1 MAPPASTA
9 SASRS
14 RGHAPTPASKRIL
27 IADDDPAIRTVLAD
41 LLRSEG
47 YDTLEARSGNEVL
60 RAVPSKEP
68 DLLLMDLRMPEQDG
82 IQIMRRLAAQDLK
95 VDNIIMMTAFGTS
108 SAAIEAMHLGA
119 FDYITKPFD
128 LDKVLFT
135 IKRYFE
141 REQLSRELTRTRQQG
156 SSLSERMVG
165 NSPQMQEVYKRIG
178 QVAASDASVLI
189 IGESGTGKESIAELV
204 HRYSSFSKG
213 DLVKVN
219 LTALPSTL
227 IEAELFGHEKGSFTG
242 ADRQRIGRFEMANN
256 GTIFLD
262 EIGDM
267 ALALQA
273 KLLRVLQEREIERV
287 GGSQTIKVNTR
298 VIAATNKDLRAEVEA
313 GRFREDLYHRLAVI
327 MIRTPSLREHKSDI
341 PLLVEHFLQKHRF
354 SSSSAPARISEDALA
369 ALDEYDWP
377 GNVRELEH
385 TIQRAVV
392 LARGGAITRE
402 HLLLD
407 DEREIAIVDLNQKLT
422 SGVSLGDVVAE
433 VEMRMLQ
440 RALMRADGNRHA
452 AARALGIDLAI
463 LEKKLADYGLDG
475 RAQGA

>member
-1 MAPPASTA
+1 MAPSASTA
-9 SASRS
+9 PTSRS
-14 RGHAPTPASKRIL
+14 RGQTPTPASKRIL
-27 IADDDPAIRTVLAD
+27 IADDDPAIRSVLAD

-60 RAVPSKEP
+60 RAVPSEEP
-68 DLLLMDLRMPEQDG
+68 DMLLMDLRMPEQDG

-213 DLVKVN
+213 DLVK
-219 LTALPSTL
+219 
-227 IEAELFGHEKGSFTG
+227 
-242 ADRQRIGRFEMANN
+242 
-256 GTIFLD
+256 
-262 EIGDM
+262 
-267 ALALQA
+267 
-273 KLLRVLQEREIERV
+273 
-287 GGSQTIKVNTR
+287 
-298 VIAATNKDLRAEVEA
+298 
-313 GRFREDLYHRLAVI
+313 
-327 MIRTPSLREHKSDI
+327 
-341 PLLVEHFLQKHRF
+341 
-354 SSSSAPARISEDALA
+354 
-369 ALDEYDWP
+369 
-377 GNVRELEH
+377 
-385 TIQRAVV
+385 
-392 LARGGAITRE
+392 
-402 HLLLD
+402 
-407 DEREIAIVDLNQKLT
+407 
-422 SGVSLGDVVAE
+422 
-433 VEMRMLQ
+433 
-440 RALMRADGNRHA
+440 
-452 AARALGIDLAI
+452 
-463 LEKKLADYGLDG
+463 
-475 RAQGA
+475 

>member
-1 MAPPASTA
+1 MAPPASA
-9 SASRS
+9 AAASRS
-14 RGHAPTPASKRIL
+14 RATAPSPPPKRIL
-27 IADDDPAIRTVLAD
+27 IADDDPAIRSVLVD

-60 RAVPSKEP
+60 RAVPSEEP

-95 VDNIIMMTAFGTS
+95 VENIVIMTAFGTS

-165 NSPQMQEVYKRIG
+165 NSPQMQDVYKRIG

-189 IGESGTGKESIAELV
+189 IGETGTGKESIAELV

-273 KLLRVLQEREIERV
+273 KLLRVLQERQIERV

-327 MIRTPSLREHKSDI
+327 MIRTPSLRERKTDI

-354 SSSSAPARISEDALA
+354 SSSSAPARISEDALR

-407 DEREIAIVDLNQKLT
+407 DEREIAIVDLNQKLSNGAT
-422 SGVSLGDVVAE
+422 LADVVAE
-433 VEMRMLQ
+433 VETRMLQ

-452 AARALGIDLAI
+452 AAKALGIDLAI
-463 LEKKLADYGLDG
+463 LDKKLADYGLNG
-475 RAQGA
+475 RA